1 MTVLSRKQAAA
12 INICKAYQVLM
23 SAMVVSDSGK
33 CVPPRNPNSSLTFAS
48 IPVKE
53 QNTNIK
59 REVIYETV
67 CYGHW
72 EWYGAWWIRDCDERL
87 DDGFGRLTW
96 EVVVENGG
104 KEQKRRSD
112 IRAFAVPHALFFAGG
127 GA

>member
-23 SAMVVSDSGK
+23 SAMEVSDSGK
-33 CVPPRNPNSSLTFAS
+33 CVPPRNPNFSLTFAF
-48 IPVKE
+48 VFAKE
-53 QNTNIK
+53 QKVNKK
-59 REVIYETV
+59 REVCYETD

-72 EWYGAWWIRDCDERL
+72 EWYGAWWIRDCDEYL
-87 DDGFGRLTW
+87 DDDSGWLSW
-96 EVVVENGG
+96 EVVVEDGV
-104 KEQKRRSD
+104 KEQKRGSD